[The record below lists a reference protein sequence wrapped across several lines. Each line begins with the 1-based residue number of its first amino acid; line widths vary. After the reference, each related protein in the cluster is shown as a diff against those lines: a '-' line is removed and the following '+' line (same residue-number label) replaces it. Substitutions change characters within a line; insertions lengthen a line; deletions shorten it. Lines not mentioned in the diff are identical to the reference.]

1 MKTKIGIIGLGIIG
15 ASILKGLFEKEKY
28 EIFCVTNSSIEKA
41 KKYTKHCS
49 NSIELVKDCEII
61 FLCSRIDKT
70 LATLEKLNEFLKKEQ
85 KVVEVCSIKKGL
97 FEKKYN
103 FELVH
108 SHPMAGVSGF
118 GFDRGF
124 KELFLDN
131 KWLLDKD
138 LNYPKLEEIISD
150 LGAKIQKINM
160 KDHDKLCAKISH
172 LCAIVSLLVFQNAT
186 DEAKNIASSGFRDT
200 TRLAMTE
207 ASLLNSMFFD
217 NFENLENEFLNL
229 QKLFE
234 NLKKMSDDERIEL
247 FKELSSK
254 RKEMYDENGK
264 NIFKI

>member
-1 MKTKIGIIGLGIIG
+1 
-15 ASILKGLFEKEKY
+15 
-28 EIFCVTNSSIEKA
+28 
-41 KKYTKHCS
+41 
-49 NSIELVKDCEII
+49 
-61 FLCSRIDKT
+61 
-70 LATLEKLNEFLKKEQ
+70 
-85 KVVEVCSIKKGL
+85 
-97 FEKKYN
+97 
-103 FELVH
+103 
-108 SHPMAGVSGF
+108 
-118 GFDRGF
+118 
-124 KELFLDN
+124 
-131 KWLLDKD
+131 
-138 LNYPKLEEIISD
+138 
-150 LGAKIQKINM
+150 M

-264 NIFKI
+264 NIFKIQRI